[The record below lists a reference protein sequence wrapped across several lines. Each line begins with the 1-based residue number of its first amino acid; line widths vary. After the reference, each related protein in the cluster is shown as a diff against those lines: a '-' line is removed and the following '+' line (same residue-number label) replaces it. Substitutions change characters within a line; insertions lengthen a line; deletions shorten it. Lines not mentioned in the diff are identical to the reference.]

1 MVLLKMTKR
10 LFKGLLAV
18 SLAVS
23 LHAGEVKEKKPA
35 KPTKEDPQELA
46 AKRVEAFNR
55 FTNVVTEI
63 EKKYVDK
70 ISISEIM
77 TKAIEGLLSNLDAH
91 SAYLNEKKFK
101 EFQAQTEGEFGGLG
115 ITVGMRDGV
124 LTVIA
129 PLEGTPAYK
138 AGVKSGDNILK
149 INNESTLSMSID
161 DAINLMR
168 GKPKTPIQITIVRKN
183 EPKPLVFNIV
193 RDIIK
198 VPSVY
203 VKKIEKTPYLYVRV
217 NSFDKNVTKSVLD
230 GLKANP
236 KAKGIVLDLR
246 GNPGGLLNQA
256 VGLSNLF
263 IKEGVLVSQRGKNKE
278 ENLEYKANGR
288 APYANLPIAVL
299 VNGGSASASE
309 IVAGALQDH
318 KRAVII
324 GEKTFGKGSVQM
336 LLPVNKDE
344 AIKITTARYYLPS
357 GRTIQA
363 KGITPDIVIY
373 PGKVPENEN
382 KFSLKEADLKHHLEQ
397 ELKKLDDT
405 NKDSASKNTDKNK
418 KSEESEE
425 EKEVTPKMI
434 NDDIQL
440 KTAIDSLKT
449 WSIVDEKMDEK
460 ALKKK

>member
-1 MVLLKMTKR
+1 MTKR
-10 LFKGLLAV
+10 LFKGLLAI

-23 LHAGEVKEKKPA
+23 LHGGEVKEKKPA
-35 KPTKEDPQELA
+35 KPVKEDPQELA
-46 AKRVEAFNR
+46 AKRVEAFSR
-55 FTNVVTEI
+55 FSNVVTEI

-168 GKPKTPIQITIVRKN
+168 GKPKTPIQITVVRKN
-183 EPKPLVFNIV
+183 EPKPLVFNII

-198 VPSVY
+198 LPSVY
-203 VKKIEKTPYLYVRV
+203 VKKIKETPYLYVRV
-217 NSFDKNVTKSVLD
+217 SGFDKNVTKSVLE

-263 IKEGVLVSQRGKNKE
+263 IKEGVLVSQKGKNKE

-288 APYANLPIAVL
+288 APYTNLPIAVL

-336 LLPVNKDE
+336 LIPVNKDE

-397 ELKKLDDT
+397 ELKKLDDKT
-405 NKDSASKNTDKNK
+405 PNSKEADKDKKN
-418 KSEESEE
+418 EE
-425 EKEVTPKMI
+425 EKEVTLKMI

-449 WSIVDEKMDEK
+449 WSIIDNQTDEKTP
-460 ALKKK
+460 KKK

>member
-1 MVLLKMTKR
+1 MTKR
-10 LFKGLLAV
+10 LFKGLLAI

-23 LHAGEVKEKKPA
+23 LHGGEVKEKKPV
-35 KPTKEDPQELA
+35 KPVKEDPQELA
-46 AKRVEAFNR
+46 AKRVEAFSR
-55 FTNVVTEI
+55 FSNVVTEI

-129 PLEGTPAYK
+129 PLEGSPAYK

-149 INNESTLSMSID
+149 INNESTLSMNID

-183 EPKPLVFNIV
+183 EPKPLVFNII

-198 VPSVY
+198 LPSVY
-203 VKKIEKTPYLYVRV
+203 VKKIKETPYLYVRV
-217 NSFDKNVTKSVLD
+217 SGFDKNVTKSVLE

-263 IKEGVLVSQRGKNKE
+263 IKEGVLVSQKGKNKE

-288 APYANLPIAVL
+288 APYTNLPVAVL

-324 GEKTFGKGSVQM
+324 GEKTFGKGSVQV

-397 ELKKLDDT
+397 ELKKLDDKT
-405 NKDSASKNTDKNK
+405 PNSKEADKDKKN
-418 KSEESEE
+418 EE

-434 NDDIQL
+434 SDDIQL

-460 ALKKK
+460 APKKK

>member
-1 MVLLKMTKR
+1 MTKR
-10 LFKGLLAV
+10 LFKGLLAI
-18 SLAVS
+18 SLAMS
-23 LHAGEVKEKKPA
+23 LHGGEVKEKKPV
-35 KPTKEDPQELA
+35 KPVKEDPQELA
-46 AKRVEAFNR
+46 AKRVEAFSR
-55 FTNVVTEI
+55 FSNVVSEI

-183 EPKPLVFNIV
+183 EPKPLVFNII

-203 VKKIEKTPYLYVRV
+203 VKKIKETPYLYVRV
-217 NSFDKNVTKSVLD
+217 SGFDKNVTKSVLE

-263 IKEGVLVSQRGKNKE
+263 IKEGVLVSQKGKNKE

-288 APYANLPIAVL
+288 APYTNLPIAVL

-397 ELKKLDDT
+397 ELKKIDDKT
-405 NKDSASKNTDKNK
+405 PNSKEADKDKKN
-418 KSEESEE
+418 EE

-460 ALKKK
+460 APKKK

>member
-1 MVLLKMTKR
+1 MTKR
-10 LFKGLLAV
+10 LFKGLLAI

-23 LHAGEVKEKKPA
+23 LHGGEVKEKKPV
-35 KPTKEDPQELA
+35 KPVKEDPQELA
-46 AKRVEAFNR
+46 AKRVEAFSR
-55 FTNVVTEI
+55 FSNVVSEI

-183 EPKPLVFNIV
+183 EPKPLVFNII

-198 VPSVY
+198 LPSVY
-203 VKKIEKTPYLYVRV
+203 VKKIKETPYLYVRV
-217 NSFDKNVTKSVLD
+217 SGFDKNVTKSVLD

-236 KAKGIVLDLR
+236 KVKGIVLDLR

-263 IKEGVLVSQRGKNKE
+263 IKEGVLVSQKGKNKE

-288 APYANLPIAVL
+288 APYTNLPIAVL

-324 GEKTFGKGSVQM
+324 GEKTFGKGSVQV

-397 ELKKLDDT
+397 ELKKIDDKT
-405 NKDSASKNTDKNK
+405 PNSKEADKDKKN
-418 KSEESEE
+418 EE

-460 ALKKK
+460 TPKKK

>member
-1 MVLLKMTKR
+1 MVLLTMTKR
-10 LFKGLLAV
+10 LFKGLLAI

-23 LHAGEVKEKKPA
+23 LHGGEVKEKKPV
-35 KPTKEDPQELA
+35 KPVKEDPQELA
-46 AKRVEAFNR
+46 AKRVEAFSR
-55 FTNVVTEI
+55 FSNVVSEI

-198 VPSVY
+198 LPSVY
-203 VKKIEKTPYLYVRV
+203 VKKIKETPYLYVRV
-217 NSFDKNVTKSVLD
+217 SGFDKNVTKSVLD

-263 IKEGVLVSQRGKNKE
+263 IKEGVLVSQKGKNKE

-288 APYANLPIAVL
+288 APYTNLPIAVL

-397 ELKKLDDT
+397 ELKKIDDKT
-405 NKDSASKNTDKNK
+405 PNSKEADKDKKN
-418 KSEESEE
+418 EE

-460 ALKKK
+460 TPKKK

>member
-1 MVLLKMTKR
+1 MVLLTMTKR
-10 LFKGLLAV
+10 LFKGLLAI

-23 LHAGEVKEKKPA
+23 LHGGEVKEKKPV
-35 KPTKEDPQELA
+35 KPIKENPQELA
-46 AKRVEAFNR
+46 AKRVEAFSR

-70 ISISEIM
+70 ITISEIM

-183 EPKPLVFNIV
+183 EPKPLVFNII

-198 VPSVY
+198 LPSVY
-203 VKKIEKTPYLYVRV
+203 VKKIKETPYLYVRV
-217 NSFDKNVTKSVLD
+217 SGFDKNVTKSVLE

-263 IKEGVLVSQRGKNKE
+263 IKEGVLVTQKGKNKE

-288 APYANLPIAVL
+288 APYTNLPVAVL

-318 KRAVII
+318 KRAIII
-324 GEKTFGKGSVQM
+324 GEKTFGKGSVQV

-397 ELKKLDDT
+397 ELKKIDDKT
-405 NKDSASKNTDKNK
+405 PNSKEADKDKKN
-418 KSEESEE
+418 EE

-460 ALKKK
+460 APKKK

>member
-1 MVLLKMTKR
+1 MTKR
-10 LFKGLLAV
+10 LFKGLLAI

-23 LHAGEVKEKKPA
+23 LHGGEVKEKKPV
-35 KPTKEDPQELA
+35 KPVKEDPQELA
-46 AKRVEAFNR
+46 AKRVEAFSR
-55 FTNVVTEI
+55 FSNVVTEI

-168 GKPKTPIQITIVRKN
+168 GKPKTPIQITVVRKN
-183 EPKPLVFNIV
+183 EPKPLVFNII

-198 VPSVY
+198 LPSVY
-203 VKKIEKTPYLYVRV
+203 VKKIKETPYLYVRV
-217 NSFDKNVTKSVLD
+217 SGFDKNVTKSVLE

-263 IKEGVLVSQRGKNKE
+263 IKEGVLVSQKGKNKE

-288 APYANLPIAVL
+288 APYTNLPIAVL

-324 GEKTFGKGSVQM
+324 GEKTFGKGSVQV

-397 ELKKLDDT
+397 ELKKIDDKT
-405 NKDSASKNTDKNK
+405 PNSKEADKDKKN
-418 KSEESEE
+418 EE

-460 ALKKK
+460 APKKK

>member
-1 MVLLKMTKR
+1 MTKR
-10 LFKGLLAV
+10 LFKGLLAI

-23 LHAGEVKEKKPA
+23 LHGGEVKEKKPV
-35 KPTKEDPQELA
+35 KPVKEDPQELA
-46 AKRVEAFNR
+46 AKRVEAFSR
-55 FTNVVTEI
+55 FSNVVSEI

-183 EPKPLVFNIV
+183 EPKPLVFNII

-198 VPSVY
+198 LPSVY
-203 VKKIEKTPYLYVRV
+203 VKTIKETPYLYVRV
-217 NSFDKNVTKSVLD
+217 SGFDKNVTKSVLE

-263 IKEGVLVSQRGKNKE
+263 IKEGVLVSQKGKNKE

-288 APYANLPIAVL
+288 APYTNLPIAVL

-397 ELKKLDDT
+397 ELKKLDDKT
-405 NKDSASKNTDKNK
+405 PNSKEADKDKKN
-418 KSEESEE
+418 EE

-460 ALKKK
+460 APKKK

>member
-1 MVLLKMTKR
+1 M
-10 LFKGLLAV
+10 
-18 SLAVS
+18 S
-23 LHAGEVKEKKPA
+23 LHGGEVKEKKPV
-35 KPTKEDPQELA
+35 KPVKEDPQELA

-70 ISISEIM
+70 ITISEIM

-101 EFQAQTEGEFGGLG
+101 DFQAQTEGEFGGLG

-198 VPSVY
+198 IPSVY
-203 VKKIEKTPYLYVRV
+203 VKTIKDTPYLYVRV
-217 NSFDKNVTKSVLD
+217 SSFDKNVTKAVLE

-236 KAKGIVLDLR
+236 KTKGIVLDLR

-263 IKEGVLVSQRGKNKE
+263 IKEGILVSQKGKNKE

-288 APYANLPIAVL
+288 APYTNLPIAVL

-318 KRAVII
+318 KRAIII

-397 ELKKLDDT
+397 ELKKIDDKT
-405 NKDSASKNTDKNK
+405 PNSKEADKDKKN
-418 KSEESEE
+418 EE

-440 KTAIDSLKT
+440 KTAIGSLKT
-449 WSIVDEKMDEK
+449 WSIVDDKMDEK
-460 ALKKK
+460 APKKK

>member
-1 MVLLKMTKR
+1 MTKR
-10 LFKGLLAV
+10 LFKGLLAI

-23 LHAGEVKEKKPA
+23 LHGGEVKEKKPV
-35 KPTKEDPQELA
+35 KPVKEDPQELA
-46 AKRVEAFNR
+46 AKRVEAFSR
-55 FTNVVTEI
+55 FSNVVSEI

-183 EPKPLVFNIV
+183 EPKPLVFNII

-198 VPSVY
+198 LPSVY
-203 VKKIEKTPYLYVRV
+203 VKKIKETPYLYVRV
-217 NSFDKNVTKSVLD
+217 SGFDKNVTKSVLE

-263 IKEGVLVSQRGKNKE
+263 IKEGVLVSQKGKNKE
-278 ENLEYKANGR
+278 ESLEYKANGR
-288 APYANLPIAVL
+288 APYTNLPIAVL

-397 ELKKLDDT
+397 ELKKLDDKT
-405 NKDSASKNTDKNK
+405 PNSKEADKDKKN
-418 KSEESEE
+418 EE

-460 ALKKK
+460 APKKK

>member
-1 MVLLKMTKR
+1 MTKR

-23 LHAGEVKEKKPA
+23 LHGGEVKEKKPV
-35 KPTKEDPQELA
+35 KPVKEDPQELA
-46 AKRVEAFNR
+46 AKRVEAFSR
-55 FTNVVTEI
+55 FSNVVSEI

-168 GKPKTPIQITIVRKN
+168 GKPKTPIQITVVRKN
-183 EPKPLVFNIV
+183 EPKPLVFNII

-198 VPSVY
+198 LPSVY
-203 VKKIEKTPYLYVRV
+203 VKKIKETPYLYVRV
-217 NSFDKNVTKSVLD
+217 SGFDKNVTKSVLE

-263 IKEGVLVSQRGKNKE
+263 IKEGVLVSQKGKNKE

-288 APYANLPIAVL
+288 APYTNLPIAVL

-397 ELKKLDDT
+397 ELKKIDDKT
-405 NKDSASKNTDKNK
+405 PNSKEADKDKKN
-418 KSEESEE
+418 EE

-460 ALKKK
+460 TPKKK

>member
-1 MVLLKMTKR
+1 MTKR
-10 LFKGLLAV
+10 LFKGLLAI

-23 LHAGEVKEKKPA
+23 LHGGEVKEKKPV
-35 KPTKEDPQELA
+35 KPVKEDPQELA
-46 AKRVEAFNR
+46 AKRVEAFSR
-55 FTNVVTEI
+55 FSNVVSEI

-183 EPKPLVFNIV
+183 EPKPLVFNII

-198 VPSVY
+198 LPSVY

-217 NSFDKNVTKSVLD
+217 SGFDKNVTKSVLD

-263 IKEGVLVSQRGKNKE
+263 IKEGILVSQKGKNKE

-288 APYANLPIAVL
+288 APYTNLPIAVL

-318 KRAVII
+318 KRAIII

-397 ELKKLDDT
+397 ELKKIDDKT
-405 NKDSASKNTDKNK
+405 PNSKEADKDKKN
-418 KSEESEE
+418 EE

-460 ALKKK
+460 APKKK

>member
-1 MVLLKMTKR
+1 MTKR

-23 LHAGEVKEKKPA
+23 LHGGEVKEKKPV
-35 KPTKEDPQELA
+35 KPIKENPQELA
-46 AKRVEAFNR
+46 AKRVEAFSR

-70 ISISEIM
+70 ITISEIM

-183 EPKPLVFNIV
+183 EPKPLVFNII

-203 VKKIEKTPYLYVRV
+203 VKKIKETPYLYVRV
-217 NSFDKNVTKSVLD
+217 SSFDKNVTKSVLD

-236 KAKGIVLDLR
+236 KIKGIVLDLR

-263 IKEGVLVSQRGKNKE
+263 IKEGILVSQKGKNKE

-288 APYANLPIAVL
+288 APYTNLPIAVL

-324 GEKTFGKGSVQM
+324 GEKTFGKGSVQV

-397 ELKKLDDT
+397 ELKKIDDKT
-405 NKDSASKNTDKNK
+405 PNSKEADKDKKN
-418 KSEESEE
+418 EE

-460 ALKKK
+460 TPKKK

>member
-1 MVLLKMTKR
+1 MTKR
-10 LFKGLLAV
+10 LFKGLLAI

-23 LHAGEVKEKKPA
+23 LHGGEVKEKKPV
-35 KPTKEDPQELA
+35 KPVKEDPQELA
-46 AKRVEAFNR
+46 AKRVEAFSR
-55 FTNVVTEI
+55 FSNVVSEI

-183 EPKPLVFNIV
+183 EPKPLVFNII

-198 VPSVY
+198 LPSVY
-203 VKKIEKTPYLYVRV
+203 VKKIKETPYLYVRV
-217 NSFDKNVTKSVLD
+217 SGFDKNVTKSVLD

-263 IKEGVLVSQRGKNKE
+263 IKEGVLVSQKGKNKE

-288 APYANLPIAVL
+288 APYTNLPIAVL

-318 KRAVII
+318 KRAIII

-397 ELKKLDDT
+397 ELKKID
-405 NKDSASKNTDKNK
+405 DKNPNSKEADKDK
-418 KSEESEE
+418 KNEE

-460 ALKKK
+460 APKKK

>member
-1 MVLLKMTKR
+1 MVLLTMTKR
-10 LFKGLLAV
+10 LFKGLLAI

-23 LHAGEVKEKKPA
+23 LHGGEVKEKKPV
-35 KPTKEDPQELA
+35 KPVKEDPQELA
-46 AKRVEAFNR
+46 AKRVEAFSR
-55 FTNVVTEI
+55 FSNVVSEI

-183 EPKPLVFNIV
+183 EPKPLVFNII

-203 VKKIEKTPYLYVRV
+203 VKKIKETPYLYVRV
-217 NSFDKNVTKSVLD
+217 SGFDKNVTKSVLE

-263 IKEGVLVSQRGKNKE
+263 IKEGVLVSQKGKNKE

-288 APYANLPIAVL
+288 APYTNLPIAVL

-397 ELKKLDDT
+397 ELKKIDDKT
-405 NKDSASKNTDKNK
+405 PNSKEADKDKKN
-418 KSEESEE
+418 EE

-449 WSIVDEKMDEK
+449 WSIIDEKMDEK
-460 ALKKK
+460 APKKK

>member
-1 MVLLKMTKR
+1 MTKR
-10 LFKGLLAV
+10 LFKGLLAI

-23 LHAGEVKEKKPA
+23 LHGGEVKAKKPV
-35 KPTKEDPQELA
+35 KPVKEDPQELA

-70 ISISEIM
+70 ITISEIM

-138 AGVKSGDNILK
+138 AGVKAGDNILK

-198 VPSVY
+198 IPSVY
-203 VKKIEKTPYLYVRV
+203 VKTIKDTPYLYVRV
-217 NSFDKNVTKSVLD
+217 SSFDKNVTKSVLD

-236 KAKGIVLDLR
+236 KTKGIVLDLR

-263 IKEGVLVSQRGKNKE
+263 VKEGILVSQKGKNKE

-288 APYANLPIAVL
+288 APYTNLPIAVL

-309 IVAGALQDH
+309 IVAGALQDY
-318 KRAVII
+318 KRAIII
-324 GEKTFGKGSVQM
+324 GEKTFGKGSVQV

-397 ELKKLDDT
+397 ELKKIDDKT
-405 NKDSASKNTDKNK
+405 PNSKETDKDK
-418 KSEESEE
+418 KNEE

-449 WSIVDEKMDEK
+449 WSIVDDKMDEK
-460 ALKKK
+460 APKKK

>member
-1 MVLLKMTKR
+1 MTKR
-10 LFKGLLAV
+10 LFKGLLAI

-23 LHAGEVKEKKPA
+23 LHGGEVKEKKPV
-35 KPTKEDPQELA
+35 KPVKEDPQELA
-46 AKRVEAFNR
+46 AKRVEAFSR
-55 FTNVVTEI
+55 FSNVVTEI

-168 GKPKTPIQITIVRKN
+168 GKPKTSIQITVVRKN

-198 VPSVY
+198 IPSVY
-203 VKKIEKTPYLYVRV
+203 VKTIKDTPYLYVRV

-236 KAKGIVLDLR
+236 KNKGIVLDLR

-263 IKEGVLVSQRGKNKE
+263 IKEGVLVSQKGKNKE

-288 APYANLPIAVL
+288 APYTNLPIAVL

-324 GEKTFGKGSVQM
+324 GEKTFGKGSVQV

-397 ELKKLDDT
+397 ELKKIDDKT
-405 NKDSASKNTDKNK
+405 PNSKEADKDKKN
-418 KSEESEE
+418 EE

-460 ALKKK
+460 APKKK

>member
-1 MVLLKMTKR
+1 MTKR
-10 LFKGLLAV
+10 LFKGLLAI

-23 LHAGEVKEKKPA
+23 LHSGEVKEKKPV
-35 KPTKEDPQELA
+35 KPVKEDPQELA
-46 AKRVEAFNR
+46 AKRVEAFSR
-55 FTNVVTEI
+55 FSNVVSEI

-183 EPKPLVFNIV
+183 EPKPLVFNII

-198 VPSVY
+198 LPSVY
-203 VKKIEKTPYLYVRV
+203 VKKIKETPYLYVRV
-217 NSFDKNVTKSVLD
+217 SGFDKNVTKSVLE

-263 IKEGVLVSQRGKNKE
+263 IKEGVLVSQKGKNKE

-288 APYANLPIAVL
+288 APYTNLPIAVL

-397 ELKKLDDT
+397 ELKKIDDKT
-405 NKDSASKNTDKNK
+405 PNSKEADKDKKN
-418 KSEESEE
+418 EE

-434 NDDIQL
+434 NADIQL

-460 ALKKK
+460 APKKK

>member
-1 MVLLKMTKR
+1 MTKR
-10 LFKGLLAV
+10 LFKGLLAI

-23 LHAGEVKEKKPA
+23 LHGGEVKEKKPV
-35 KPTKEDPQELA
+35 KPVKENPQELA
-46 AKRVEAFNR
+46 AKRVEAFSR

-70 ISISEIM
+70 ITISEIM

-168 GKPKTPIQITIVRKN
+168 GKPKTPIQITVVRKN
-183 EPKPLVFNIV
+183 EPKPLVFNII

-198 VPSVY
+198 LPSVY
-203 VKKIEKTPYLYVRV
+203 VKKIKETPYLYVRV
-217 NSFDKNVTKSVLD
+217 SGFDKNVTKSVLE

-263 IKEGVLVSQRGKNKE
+263 IKEGVLVSQKGKNKE

-288 APYANLPIAVL
+288 APYTNLPIAVL

-397 ELKKLDDT
+397 ELKKLDDKT
-405 NKDSASKNTDKNK
+405 PNSKEADKDKKN
-418 KSEESEE
+418 EE

-449 WSIVDEKMDEK
+449 WSIVDDKMDEK
-460 ALKKK
+460 VPKKK

>member
-1 MVLLKMTKR
+1 MTKR
-10 LFKGLLAV
+10 LFKGLLAI

-23 LHAGEVKEKKPA
+23 LHGGEVKEKKPV
-35 KPTKEDPQELA
+35 KPVKEDPQELA
-46 AKRVEAFNR
+46 AKRVEAFSR
-55 FTNVVTEI
+55 FSNVVSEI

-183 EPKPLVFNIV
+183 EPKPLVFNII

-198 VPSVY
+198 LPSVY
-203 VKKIEKTPYLYVRV
+203 VKKIKETPYLYVRV
-217 NSFDKNVTKSVLD
+217 SGFDKNVTKSVLE

-263 IKEGVLVSQRGKNKE
+263 IKEGVLVSQKGKNKE

-288 APYANLPIAVL
+288 APYTNLPIAVL

-397 ELKKLDDT
+397 ELKKIDDKT
-405 NKDSASKNTDKNK
+405 PNSKEADKDKKN
-418 KSEESEE
+418 EE

-434 NDDIQL
+434 NNDIQL

-460 ALKKK
+460 APKKK

>member
-1 MVLLKMTKR
+1 MVLLTMTKR
-10 LFKGLLAV
+10 LFKGLLAI

-23 LHAGEVKEKKPA
+23 LHGGEVKEKKPV
-35 KPTKEDPQELA
+35 KPVKEDPQELA
-46 AKRVEAFNR
+46 AKRVEAFSR
-55 FTNVVTEI
+55 FSNVVSEI

-183 EPKPLVFNIV
+183 EPKPLVFNII

-198 VPSVY
+198 LPSVY
-203 VKKIEKTPYLYVRV
+203 VKKIKETPYLYVRV
-217 NSFDKNVTKSVLD
+217 SGFDKNVTKSVLD

-263 IKEGVLVSQRGKNKE
+263 IKEGVLVSQKGKNKE

-288 APYANLPIAVL
+288 APYTNLPIAVL

-397 ELKKLDDT
+397 ELKKLDDKT
-405 NKDSASKNTDKNK
+405 PNSKEAVKDKKN
-418 KSEESEE
+418 EE

-460 ALKKK
+460 VPKKK

>member
-1 MVLLKMTKR
+1 MTKR
-10 LFKGLLAV
+10 LFKGLLAI
-18 SLAVS
+18 SLVVS
-23 LHAGEVKEKKPA
+23 LHGGEVKEKKPV
-35 KPTKEDPQELA
+35 KPVKEDPQELA
-46 AKRVEAFNR
+46 AKRVEAFSR
-55 FTNVVTEI
+55 FSNVVSEI

-70 ISISEIM
+70 ITISEIM

-183 EPKPLVFNIV
+183 EPKPLVFNII

-198 VPSVY
+198 LPSVY
-203 VKKIEKTPYLYVRV
+203 VKKIKETPYLYVRV
-217 NSFDKNVTKSVLD
+217 SGFDKNVTKSVLE
-230 GLKANP
+230 GLKTNP

-263 IKEGVLVSQRGKNKE
+263 IKEGVLVSQKGKNKE

-288 APYANLPIAVL
+288 APYTNLPIAVL

-318 KRAVII
+318 KRAIII

-363 KGITPDIVIY
+363 KGIMPDIVIY
-373 PGKVPENEN
+373 PGKAPENEN

-397 ELKKLDDT
+397 ELKKLDDKT
-405 NKDSASKNTDKNK
+405 PNSKEADKDKKN
-418 KSEESEE
+418 EE

-460 ALKKK
+460 APKKK

>member
-1 MVLLKMTKR
+1 MTKR
-10 LFKGLLAV
+10 LFKGLLAI

-23 LHAGEVKEKKPA
+23 LHGGEVKEKKPV
-35 KPTKEDPQELA
+35 KPVKEDPQELA
-46 AKRVEAFNR
+46 AKRVEAFSR
-55 FTNVVTEI
+55 FSNVVSEI

-168 GKPKTPIQITIVRKN
+168 GKPKTPIQITVVRKN
-183 EPKPLVFNIV
+183 EPKPLVFNII

-198 VPSVY
+198 LPSVY
-203 VKKIEKTPYLYVRV
+203 VKKIKETPYLYVRV
-217 NSFDKNVTKSVLD
+217 SGFDKNVTKSVLD

-263 IKEGVLVSQRGKNKE
+263 IKEGVLVSQKGKNKE

-288 APYANLPIAVL
+288 APYTNLPIAVL

-397 ELKKLDDT
+397 ELKKIDDKT
-405 NKDSASKNTDKNK
+405 PNSKEADKDKKN
-418 KSEESEE
+418 EE

-434 NDDIQL
+434 NNDIQL

-460 ALKKK
+460 APKKK

>member
-1 MVLLKMTKR
+1 MTKR

-23 LHAGEVKEKKPA
+23 LHGGEVKEKKPV
-35 KPTKEDPQELA
+35 KPIKENPQELA
-46 AKRVEAFNR
+46 AKRVEAFSR
-55 FTNVVTEI
+55 FSNVVSEI

-183 EPKPLVFNIV
+183 EPKPLVFNII

-198 VPSVY
+198 LPSVY
-203 VKKIEKTPYLYVRV
+203 VKKIKETPYLYVRV
-217 NSFDKNVTKSVLD
+217 SGFDKNVTKSVLE

-263 IKEGVLVSQRGKNKE
+263 IKEGVLVSQKGKNKE

-288 APYANLPIAVL
+288 APYTNLPIAVL

-397 ELKKLDDT
+397 ELKKIDDKT
-405 NKDSASKNTDKNK
+405 PNSKEADKDKKN
-418 KSEESEE
+418 EE

>member
-1 MVLLKMTKR
+1 MTKR

-23 LHAGEVKEKKPA
+23 LHGGEVKEKKPV
-35 KPTKEDPQELA
+35 KPVKEDPQELA

-70 ISISEIM
+70 VSISEIM

-138 AGVKSGDNILK
+138 AGVKAGDNILK

-183 EPKPLVFNIV
+183 EPKPLVFNII

-198 VPSVY
+198 IPSVS
-203 VKKIEKTPYLYVRV
+203 VKKIKDTHYLYVRV
-217 NSFDKNVTKSVLD
+217 SGFDKNVTKSVLD

-236 KAKGIVLDLR
+236 KTKGIVLDLR

-263 IKEGVLVSQRGKNKE
+263 IKEGVLVSQKGKNKE

-288 APYANLPIAVL
+288 APYTNLPIAVL

-318 KRAVII
+318 KRAIII

-397 ELKKLDDT
+397 ELKKLDDKT
-405 NKDSASKNTDKNK
+405 PNSKEADKDKKN
-418 KSEESEE
+418 EE

-434 NDDIQL
+434 NADIQL

-460 ALKKK
+460 APKKK

>member
-1 MVLLKMTKR
+1 M
-10 LFKGLLAV
+10 
-18 SLAVS
+18 S
-23 LHAGEVKEKKPA
+23 LHGGEVKEKKPV
-35 KPTKEDPQELA
+35 KPVKEDPQELA
-46 AKRVEAFNR
+46 AKRVEAFSR
-55 FTNVVTEI
+55 FSNVVTEI

-183 EPKPLVFNIV
+183 EPKPLVFNII

-198 VPSVY
+198 LPSVY
-203 VKKIEKTPYLYVRV
+203 VKKIKETPYLYVRV
-217 NSFDKNVTKSVLD
+217 SGFDKNVTKSVLD

-263 IKEGVLVSQRGKNKE
+263 IKEGVLVSQKGKNKE

-288 APYANLPIAVL
+288 APYTNLPVAVL

-397 ELKKLDDT
+397 ELKKLDDKT
-405 NKDSASKNTDKNK
+405 PNSKEADKDKKN
-418 KSEESEE
+418 EE

-460 ALKKK
+460 APKKK

>member
-1 MVLLKMTKR
+1 MVLLTMTKR
-10 LFKGLLAV
+10 LFKGLLAI

-23 LHAGEVKEKKPA
+23 LHGGEVKEKKPV
-35 KPTKEDPQELA
+35 KPVKEDPQELA
-46 AKRVEAFNR
+46 AKRVEAFSR
-55 FTNVVTEI
+55 FSNVVSEI

-198 VPSVY
+198 LPSVY

-217 NSFDKNVTKSVLD
+217 SGFDKNVTKSVLD

-236 KAKGIVLDLR
+236 NVKGVVLDLR

-288 APYANLPIAVL
+288 APYTNLPVVVL

-318 KRAVII
+318 KRAIII
-324 GEKTFGKGSVQM
+324 GEKTFGKGSVQV

-363 KGITPDIVIY
+363 KGITPDIVVY

-397 ELKKLDDT
+397 ELKKLDDK
-405 NKDSASKNTDKNK
+405 NPNSKEADKDK
-418 KSEESEE
+418 KSEE

-460 ALKKK
+460 APKKK

>member
-1 MVLLKMTKR
+1 M
-10 LFKGLLAV
+10 
-18 SLAVS
+18 S
-23 LHAGEVKEKKPA
+23 LHGGEVKEKKPV
-35 KPTKEDPQELA
+35 KPVKEDPQELA
-46 AKRVEAFNR
+46 AKRVEAFSR
-55 FTNVVTEI
+55 FSNVVTEI

-129 PLEGTPAYK
+129 PLEGSPAYK

-149 INNESTLSMSID
+149 INNESTLSMNID

-183 EPKPLVFNIV
+183 EPKPLVFNII

-198 VPSVY
+198 LPSVY
-203 VKKIEKTPYLYVRV
+203 VKKIKETPYLYVRV
-217 NSFDKNVTKSVLD
+217 SGFDKNVTKSVLE

-263 IKEGVLVSQRGKNKE
+263 IKEGVLVSQKGKNKE

-288 APYANLPIAVL
+288 APYTNLPVAVL

-324 GEKTFGKGSVQM
+324 GEKTFGKGSVQV

-397 ELKKLDDT
+397 ELKKLDDKT
-405 NKDSASKNTDKNK
+405 PNSKEADKDKKN
-418 KSEESEE
+418 EE

-434 NDDIQL
+434 SDDIQL

-460 ALKKK
+460 APKKK

>member
-1 MVLLKMTKR
+1 MTKR
-10 LFKGLLAV
+10 LFKGLLAI

-23 LHAGEVKEKKPA
+23 LHGGEVKEKKPV
-35 KPTKEDPQELA
+35 KPVKEDPQELA
-46 AKRVEAFNR
+46 AKRVEAFSR
-55 FTNVVTEI
+55 FSNVVTEI

-183 EPKPLVFNIV
+183 EPKPLVFNII

-198 VPSVY
+198 LPSVY
-203 VKKIEKTPYLYVRV
+203 VKKIKETPYLYVRV
-217 NSFDKNVTKSVLD
+217 SGFDKNVTKSVLE

-288 APYANLPIAVL
+288 APYTNLPIAVL

-318 KRAVII
+318 KRAIII

-397 ELKKLDDT
+397 ELKKIDDKT
-405 NKDSASKNTDKNK
+405 PNSKEADKDKKN
-418 KSEESEE
+418 EE

-460 ALKKK
+460 APKKK

>member
-1 MVLLKMTKR
+1 MTKR

-23 LHAGEVKEKKPA
+23 LHGGEVKEKKPV
-35 KPTKEDPQELA
+35 KPVKEDPQELA
-46 AKRVEAFNR
+46 AKRVEAFSR
-55 FTNVVTEI
+55 FSNVVSEI

-183 EPKPLVFNIV
+183 EPKPLVFNII

-198 VPSVY
+198 LPSVY
-203 VKKIEKTPYLYVRV
+203 VKTIKETPYLYVRV
-217 NSFDKNVTKSVLD
+217 SGFDKNVTKSVLE

-263 IKEGVLVSQRGKNKE
+263 IKEGVLVSQKGKNKE

-288 APYANLPIAVL
+288 APYTNLPIAVL

-363 KGITPDIVIY
+363 KGIMPDIVIY

-397 ELKKLDDT
+397 ELKKIDDKT
-405 NKDSASKNTDKNK
+405 PNSKEADKDKKN
-418 KSEESEE
+418 EE

-460 ALKKK
+460 APKKK

>member
-1 MVLLKMTKR
+1 MTKR
-10 LFKGLLAV
+10 LFKGLLAI

-23 LHAGEVKEKKPA
+23 LHGGEVKEKKPV
-35 KPTKEDPQELA
+35 KPVKEDPQELA
-46 AKRVEAFNR
+46 AKRVEAFSR
-55 FTNVVTEI
+55 FSNVVSEI

-183 EPKPLVFNIV
+183 EPKPLVFNII

-198 VPSVY
+198 LPSVY
-203 VKKIEKTPYLYVRV
+203 VKKIKETPYLYVRV
-217 NSFDKNVTKSVLD
+217 SGFDKNVTKSVLE

-263 IKEGVLVSQRGKNKE
+263 IKEGVLVSQKGKNKE

-288 APYANLPIAVL
+288 APYTNLPIAVL

-397 ELKKLDDT
+397 ELKKLDDK
-405 NKDSASKNTDKNK
+405 NPNSKEADKDKKN
-418 KSEESEE
+418 EE

-460 ALKKK
+460 APKKK

>member
-1 MVLLKMTKR
+1 MTKR

-23 LHAGEVKEKKPA
+23 LHGGEVKEKKPV
-35 KPTKEDPQELA
+35 KPIKENPQELA
-46 AKRVEAFNR
+46 AKRVEAFSR

-168 GKPKTPIQITIVRKN
+168 GKPKTPIQITVVRKN

-198 VPSVY
+198 LPSVY
-203 VKKIEKTPYLYVRV
+203 VKKIKETPYLYVRV
-217 NSFDKNVTKSVLD
+217 SGFDKNVTKSVLE

-263 IKEGVLVSQRGKNKE
+263 IKEGVLVSQKGKNKE

-288 APYANLPIAVL
+288 APYTNLPIAVL
-299 VNGGSASASE
+299 VNGSSASASE

-397 ELKKLDDT
+397 ELKKLDDKT
-405 NKDSASKNTDKNK
+405 PNSKEADKDKKN
-418 KSEESEE
+418 EE

-460 ALKKK
+460 VPKKK

>member
-1 MVLLKMTKR
+1 MTKR

-23 LHAGEVKEKKPA
+23 LHGGEVKEKKPV
-35 KPTKEDPQELA
+35 KPVKEDPQELA
-46 AKRVEAFNR
+46 AKRVEAFSR
-55 FTNVVTEI
+55 FSNVVSEI

-168 GKPKTPIQITIVRKN
+168 GKPKTPIQITVVRKN
-183 EPKPLVFNIV
+183 EPKPLVFNII

-198 VPSVY
+198 LPSVY
-203 VKKIEKTPYLYVRV
+203 VKKIKETPYLYVRV
-217 NSFDKNVTKSVLD
+217 SGFDKNVTKSVLE

-263 IKEGVLVSQRGKNKE
+263 IKEGVLVSQKGKNKE

-288 APYANLPIAVL
+288 APYTNLPIAVL

-397 ELKKLDDT
+397 ELKKIDDKT
-405 NKDSASKNTDKNK
+405 PNSKEADKDKKN
-418 KSEESEE
+418 EE

-460 ALKKK
+460 APKKK

>member
-1 MVLLKMTKR
+1 MTKR
-10 LFKGLLAV
+10 LFKGLLAI

-23 LHAGEVKEKKPA
+23 LHGGEVKEKKPV
-35 KPTKEDPQELA
+35 KPVKEDPQELA
-46 AKRVEAFNR
+46 AKRVEAFSR
-55 FTNVVTEI
+55 FSNVVSEI

-168 GKPKTPIQITIVRKN
+168 GKPKTPIQITVVRKN
-183 EPKPLVFNIV
+183 EPKPLVFNII

-236 KAKGIVLDLR
+236 KTKGIVLDLR

-263 IKEGVLVSQRGKNKE
+263 IKEGVLVSQKGKNKE

-288 APYANLPIAVL
+288 APYTNLPIAVL

-363 KGITPDIVIY
+363 KGIMPDIVIY

-397 ELKKLDDT
+397 ELKKIDDKT
-405 NKDSASKNTDKNK
+405 PNSKEADKDKKN
-418 KSEESEE
+418 EE

-460 ALKKK
+460 APKKK

>member
-1 MVLLKMTKR
+1 MTKR
-10 LFKGLLAV
+10 LFKGLLAI

-23 LHAGEVKEKKPA
+23 LHGGEVKEKKPV
-35 KPTKEDPQELA
+35 KPVKEDPQELA
-46 AKRVEAFNR
+46 AKRVEAFSR
-55 FTNVVTEI
+55 FSNVVSEI

-183 EPKPLVFNIV
+183 EPKPLVFNII

-198 VPSVY
+198 LPSVY

-217 NSFDKNVTKSVLD
+217 SGFDKNVTKSVLD

-263 IKEGVLVSQRGKNKE
+263 IKEGILVSQKGKNKE

-288 APYANLPIAVL
+288 APYTNLPIAVL

-318 KRAVII
+318 KRAIII

-336 LLPVNKDE
+336 LIPVNKDE

-397 ELKKLDDT
+397 ELKKIDDKT
-405 NKDSASKNTDKNK
+405 PNSKEADKDKKN
-418 KSEESEE
+418 EE

-460 ALKKK
+460 APKKK

>member
-1 MVLLKMTKR
+1 MTKR
-10 LFKGLLAV
+10 LFKGLLVV
-18 SLAVS
+18 SVGLSLS
-23 LHAGEVKEKKPA
+23 LHGAEIKENKQVKEN
-35 KPTKEDPQELA
+35 PQELA
-46 AKRVEAFNR
+46 AKRVEAFSR
-55 FTNVVTEI
+55 FTNVVSEI

-101 EFQAQTEGEFGGLG
+101 EFQAQTDGEFGGLG

-129 PLEGTPAYK
+129 PLDGTPAYK
-138 AGVKSGDNILK
+138 AGVKAGDTILK
-149 INNESTLSMSID
+149 INKESTLNMNID

-168 GKPKTPIQITIVRKN
+168 GKPKTSIQITVVRKN

-198 VPSVY
+198 VKSVY

-263 IKEGVLVSQRGKNKE
+263 IKDGILVSQKGKNKD

-299 VNGGSASASE
+299 VNAGSASASE

-318 KRAVII
+318 KRAIII
-324 GEKTFGKGSVQM
+324 GENTFGKGSVQM
-336 LLPVNKDE
+336 LLPVNRNE

-363 KGITPDIVIY
+363 TGIKPDIVIY

-397 ELKKLDDT
+397 ELKKIDDK
-405 NKDSASKNTDKNK
+405 NPASKNATKTQ
-418 KSEESEE
+418 KSEEDQDI
-425 EKEVTPKMI
+425 TPKI
-434 NDDIQL
+434 ISNDIQL
-440 KTAIDSLKT
+440 KVAIDSLKT
-449 WSIVDEKMDEK
+449 WTIIEEP
-460 ALKKK
+460 KKVETKK

>member
-1 MVLLKMTKR
+1 MTKR
-10 LFKGLLAV
+10 LFKGLLAI

-23 LHAGEVKEKKPA
+23 LHGGEVKEKKPV
-35 KPTKEDPQELA
+35 KPVKEDPQELA
-46 AKRVEAFNR
+46 AKRVEAFSR
-55 FTNVVTEI
+55 FSNVVTEI

-70 ISISEIM
+70 ITISEIM

-138 AGVKSGDNILK
+138 AGVKAGDNILK

-183 EPKPLVFNIV
+183 ESKPLVFNIV

-198 VPSVY
+198 IPSVY
-203 VKKIEKTPYLYVRV
+203 VKKIKDTPYLYVRV
-217 NSFDKNVTKSVLD
+217 SSFDKNVTKSVLD

-236 KAKGIVLDLR
+236 KIKGIVLDLR

-263 IKEGVLVSQRGKNKE
+263 IKEGILVSQKGKNKE

-288 APYANLPIAVL
+288 APYTNLPIAVL

-318 KRAVII
+318 KRAIII

-397 ELKKLDDT
+397 ELKKIDDKT
-405 NKDSASKNTDKNK
+405 PNSKEADKDKKN
-418 KSEESEE
+418 EE

-434 NDDIQL
+434 NNDIQL

-449 WSIVDEKMDEK
+449 WSIVDDKMDEK
-460 ALKKK
+460 APKKK

>member
-1 MVLLKMTKR
+1 MTKR
-10 LFKGLLAV
+10 LFKGLLAI

-23 LHAGEVKEKKPA
+23 LHGGEVKEKKPV
-35 KPTKEDPQELA
+35 KPVKEDPQELA
-46 AKRVEAFNR
+46 AKRVEAFSR
-55 FTNVVTEI
+55 FSNVVSEI

-168 GKPKTPIQITIVRKN
+168 GKPKTSIQITVVRKN
-183 EPKPLVFNIV
+183 EPKPLVFNII

-198 VPSVY
+198 LPSVY

-217 NSFDKNVTKSVLD
+217 SGFDKNVTKSVLE

-263 IKEGVLVSQRGKNKE
+263 IKEGVLVSQKGKNKE

-288 APYANLPIAVL
+288 APYTNLPIAVL

-397 ELKKLDDT
+397 ELKKLDDK
-405 NKDSASKNTDKNK
+405 NPNSKEADKDKKN
-418 KSEESEE
+418 EE
-425 EKEVTPKMI
+425 EKEITPKMI

-460 ALKKK
+460 APKKK

>member
-1 MVLLKMTKR
+1 MVLLTMTKR
-10 LFKGLLAV
+10 LFKGLLAI

-23 LHAGEVKEKKPA
+23 LHGGEVKEKKPV
-35 KPTKEDPQELA
+35 KPVKEDPQELA
-46 AKRVEAFNR
+46 AKRVEAFSR
-55 FTNVVTEI
+55 FSNVVTEI

-138 AGVKSGDNILK
+138 AGVKSGDSILK

-161 DAINLMR
+161 DAVNLMR
-168 GKPKTPIQITIVRKN
+168 GKPKTSIQITVVRKN

-198 VPSVY
+198 IPSVY
-203 VKKIEKTPYLYVRV
+203 VKKIKDTPYLYVRV

-236 KAKGIVLDLR
+236 NTKGIVLDLR

-288 APYANLPIAVL
+288 APYTNLPVVVL
-299 VNGGSASASE
+299 VNGGS
-309 IVAGALQDH
+309 
-318 KRAVII
+318 
-324 GEKTFGKGSVQM
+324 
-336 LLPVNKDE
+336 
-344 AIKITTARYYLPS
+344 
-357 GRTIQA
+357 
-363 KGITPDIVIY
+363 
-373 PGKVPENEN
+373 
-382 KFSLKEADLKHHLEQ
+382 
-397 ELKKLDDT
+397 
-405 NKDSASKNTDKNK
+405 
-418 KSEESEE
+418 
-425 EKEVTPKMI
+425 
-434 NDDIQL
+434 
-440 KTAIDSLKT
+440 
-449 WSIVDEKMDEK
+449 
-460 ALKKK
+460 

>member
-1 MVLLKMTKR
+1 MTKR

-23 LHAGEVKEKKPA
+23 LHGGEVKEKKPV
-35 KPTKEDPQELA
+35 KPVKEDPQELA
-46 AKRVEAFNR
+46 AKRVEAFSR
-55 FTNVVTEI
+55 FSNVVSEI

-198 VPSVY
+198 LPSVY
-203 VKKIEKTPYLYVRV
+203 VKKIKETPYLYVRV
-217 NSFDKNVTKSVLD
+217 SGFDKNVTKSVLE

-263 IKEGVLVSQRGKNKE
+263 IKEGVLVSQKGKNKE

-288 APYANLPIAVL
+288 APYTNLPIAVL

-397 ELKKLDDT
+397 ELKKLDDKT
-405 NKDSASKNTDKNK
+405 PNSKEADKDKKN
-418 KSEESEE
+418 EE

-434 NDDIQL
+434 NADIQL

-460 ALKKK
+460 APKKK